1 MKKTATVLLAILT
14 LICSISFV
22 ACNKGT
28 KYNLISVTGL
38 VGVSVNTY
46 NYNYIE
52 LKEDGTYYLE
62 NKVKMNGIITK
73 QSGKYL
79 IQSDGKMIISDSDNG
94 NDFLLGIGESITCIN
109 GQITVS
115 LTGYGYDNITMIY
128 KA

>member
-38 VGVSVNTY
+38 IGVSVNTY
-46 NYNYIE
+46 DYNYIE

-109 GQITVS
+109 GQITVY

>member
-1 MKKTATVLLAILT
+1 MKKTAIVLLAILT

-22 ACNKGT
+22 ACDKGT
-28 KYNLISVTGL
+28 KYNLIAVKGL
-38 VGVSVNTY
+38 TGVSVNTY
-46 NYNYIE
+46 EYNYIE

-109 GQITVS
+109 GQITVY
-115 LTGYGYDNITMIY
+115 LTGYGYDNITVIY